1 MQKKKRKKITT
12 TKGYK
17 EYEQILQHKK
27 ISKIMQTGNL
37 QSQYDISSQA
47 IEDNIKKVEKI
58 TKKRT

>member
-1 MQKKKRKKITT
+1 
-12 TKGYK
+12 
-17 EYEQILQHKK
+17 
-27 ISKIMQTGNL
+27 MQTGNL